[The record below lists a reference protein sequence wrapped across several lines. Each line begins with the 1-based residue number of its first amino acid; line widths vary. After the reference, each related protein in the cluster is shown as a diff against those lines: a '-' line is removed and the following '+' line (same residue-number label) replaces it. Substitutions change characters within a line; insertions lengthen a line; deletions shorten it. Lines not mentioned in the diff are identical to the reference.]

1 MQTMLTAES
10 FDEKQMSVHEWDVRE
25 RAHRANDGIEVT
37 LLWHPATDEVR
48 VCVRDE
54 RRDAYFEVIAEP
66 QRALD
71 VFDHPYAYAAR

>member
-1 MQTMLTAES
+1 
-10 FDEKQMSVHEWDVRE
+10 
-25 RAHRANDGIEVT
+25 
-37 LLWHPATDEVR
+37 VR

-71 VFDHPYAYAAR
+71 VFDHPYAYASR